1 MERHKTVKLE
11 WRNIK
16 RQIAKVSVVPAVIF
30 CFAAVMLSKA
40 EAYTGIPVYFKDEI
54 IKADKLYGLIP
65 ESIEQKDFS
74 GSLTRGELCGVIGQ
88 AYDCLVGDIS
98 ISGEQIFSDT
108 NSENVNKA
116 YRLGIVSGY
125 PDGTFRED
133 KLITRQEMFTMI
145 HNLMVLVD
153 KESQMSKED
162 ARKIIS
168 GYKDS
173 GQIQEWAAIPTA
185 SMIQKGIVKGTDAK
199 MLEPQSNTTYAQ
211 AIVLVNRAISYY
223 DEENRD
229 WVYTG
234 PLDPELSQ
242 EPKPR
247 PTPTPSQSASGD
259 PMLNRVGYNDQKY
272 ILVFGSLS
280 NSKYKSPAEAQK
292 NMVSVTINVWKLNS
306 GGQKVPGTLQVTV
319 NKAIADRVKTI
330 FQEIYDGPE
339 KFPIKS
345 IGGYAWRSTGTSEH
359 ALGLAID
366 INPNENYMIR
376 NDGTVVSGSFWKPGE
391 NPYSIPADGD
401 VVRIFQKYGFAWG
414 GNAWRSSK
422 DYMHFSYF
430 GE

>member
-1 MERHKTVKLE
+1 MEKHKTWKLE

-16 RQIAKVSVVPAVIF
+16 RQLAKVFVVSAITS
-30 CFAAVMLSKA
+30 CFAGTMHPKA
-40 EAYTGIPVYFKDEI
+40 EAYTGIPVFFKDEI

-74 GSLTRGELCGVIGQ
+74 GNLTRGEFCDVIGQ
-88 AYDCLVGDIS
+88 ACDNLVGDIS
-98 ISGEQIFSDT
+98 YRGKQFFSDS
-108 NSENVNKA
+108 NSESVNKA

-133 KLITRQEMFTMI
+133 KLITRQEMFKMI
-145 HNLMVLVD
+145 HNLMALVD
-153 KESQMSKED
+153 EESQMTRED
-162 ARKIIS
+162 AQSILLD
-168 GYKDS
+168 YKDS
-173 GQIQEWAAIPTA
+173 GNIQEWAVVPTA
-185 SMIQKGIVKGTDAK
+185 SVIAKGIVKGTDAK

-211 AIVLVNRAISYY
+211 AIALVNRAISFY
-223 DEENRD
+223 DEENQN

-234 PLDPELSQ
+234 PMDPEPSP
-242 EPKPR
+242 EPQPR
-247 PTPTPSQSASGD
+247 PTPSPLASGD

-280 NSKYKSPAEAQK
+280 NSKYKSSAEAQK
-292 NMVSVTINVWKLNS
+292 NMVSVTISVWKLNS
-306 GGQKVPGTLQVTV
+306 VGQKTPGTLQVTV

-330 FQEIYDGPE
+330 FREIYDSPE

-345 IGGYAWRSTGTSEH
+345 IGGYAWRSTGASEH

-401 VVRIFQKYGFAWG
+401 VVRIFRKYGFAWG
-414 GNAWRSSK
+414 GNAWRSSN

>member
-1 MERHKTVKLE
+1 MERHSTVKSE

-16 RQIAKVSVVPAVIF
+16 RQIARILVASAVIS
-30 CFAAVMLSKA
+30 CFAGSLLQKA
-40 EAYTGIPVYFKDEI
+40 EAYTGLPVYFRDEI

-65 ESIEQKDFS
+65 ESIGQKNFS
-74 GSLTRGELCGVIGQ
+74 GCLTRGEFCDVVGQ
-88 AYDCLVGDIS
+88 AYEYLVGDIP
-98 ISGEQIFSDT
+98 ISGERVFSDT
-108 NSENVNKA
+108 DSENVNKA

-125 PDGTFRED
+125 PDGTFRENR
-133 KLITRQEMFTMI
+133 LITRQEMFTMI
-145 HNLMVLVD
+145 HNLMALVD
-153 KESQMSKED
+153 NGIRMTKED
-162 ARKIIS
+162 AREILS
-168 GYKDS
+168 EYRDS
-173 GQIQEWAAIPTA
+173 GQVQDWAVIPTA
-185 SMIQKGIVKGTDAK
+185 SMIRMGIVKGTDAK

-234 PLDPELSQ
+234 PLDPEPSQ
-242 EPKPR
+242 EPQPQ
-247 PTPTPSQSASGD
+247 PTPAPSQLVSGD

-280 NSKYKSPAEAQK
+280 NSKYKSAAEAQK
-292 NMVSVTINVWKLNS
+292 HMVTVTINVWKLNS
-306 GGQKVPGTLQVTV
+306 SGQKVPGTLQVTV
-319 NKAIADRVKTI
+319 NKAIADRVKAI

-339 KFPIKS
+339 RFPIKS
-345 IGGYAWRSTGTSEH
+345 IGGYAWRSGTSEH
-359 ALGLAID
+359 SLGLAID

-401 VVRIFQKYGFAWG
+401 VVRIFRKYGFAWG
-414 GNAWRSSK
+414 GNAWRSSR

>member
-16 RQIAKVSVVPAVIF
+16 RQIAKVFVVSAVIS
-30 CFAAVMLSKA
+30 CIAATMIPRA
-40 EAYTGIPVYFKDEI
+40 EAYTGIPVYFKNEI

-65 ESIEQKDFS
+65 ESIEQKNFS
-74 GSLTRGELCGVIGQ
+74 GSLTRGELCDVIGQ
-88 AYDCLVGDIS
+88 AYDYLIGDIS
-98 ISGEQIFSDT
+98 IRGEQIFSDT
-108 NSENVNKA
+108 DSENVNKA

-145 HNLMVLVD
+145 HNLMALVD
-153 KESQMSKED
+153 KENQMTKED
-162 ARKIIS
+162 ARKILS

-173 GQIQEWAAIPTA
+173 GQVQEWAVIPTA
-185 SMIQKGIVKGTDAK
+185 SVIQKGIVKGTGAK

-211 AIVLVNRAISYY
+211 AIALVNRAISYY
-223 DEENRD
+223 DEENQD

-234 PLDPELSQ
+234 PLDPEPNP
-242 EPKPR
+242 ET
-247 PTPTPSQSASGD
+247 TPATGD

-330 FQEIYDGPE
+330 FQEIYDSPE

-345 IGGYAWRSTGTSEH
+345 IGGYAGDRPAHRSTH
-359 ALGLAID
+359 LGLRLI
-366 INPNENYMIR
+366 
-376 NDGTVVSGSFWKPGE
+376 
-391 NPYSIPADGD
+391 SI
-401 VVRIFQKYGFAWG
+401 QTKTT
-414 GNAWRSSK
+414 
-422 DYMHFSYF
+422 
-430 GE
+430 

>member
-1 MERHKTVKLE
+1 MEKHKTGKCE

-16 RQIAKVSVVPAVIF
+16 SQIVKVFVVLVIIS
-30 CFAAVMLSKA
+30 CFEGTLLPKA

-65 ESIEQKDFS
+65 ESIRQKNFS
-74 GSLTRGELCGVIGQ
+74 GCLTRGELCDVVGQ
-88 AYDCLVGDIS
+88 AYDYLVGDIS
-98 ISGEQIFSDT
+98 FPREQIFSDT
-108 NSENVNKA
+108 DSESVNKA

-145 HNLMVLVD
+145 HNLMALVYQ
-153 KESQMSKED
+153 ESQMTKED
-162 ARKIIS
+162 AIQILF

-173 GQIQEWAAIPTA
+173 WQIREWALVPIA
-185 SMIQKGIVKGTDAK
+185 SMIQKGIVKGTDTK
-199 MLEPQSNTTYAQ
+199 MLEPQSYTTYAQ
-211 AIVLVNRAISYY
+211 AIALVNRAISYY

-234 PLDPELSQ
+234 PPEP
-242 EPKPR
+242 EPSPEQQPQ
-247 PTPTPSQSASGD
+247 PTPAPSQSASGD
-259 PMLNRVGYNDQKY
+259 PMLNRVGYNDKKY

-280 NSKYKSPAEAQK
+280 NSKYKSSAEAQK

-306 GGQKVPGTLQVTV
+306 GGQKVPGTMQVTV

-330 FQEIYDGPE
+330 FQEIYESPE

-345 IGGYAWRSTGTSEH
+345 IGGYAWRSGTSEH
-359 ALGLAID
+359 SLGLAID

-401 VVRIFQKYGFAWG
+401 VVRIFRKYGFAWG
-414 GNAWRSSK
+414 GNAWRSSR